1 MTAPDRVAELAQIV
15 AELAH
20 TLAAVGSVVCRLA
33 DDDSEEAQIADDAVT
48 DAAGYAREA
57 QALGDAPEA
66 AQGLGQRD
74 PNSDWSGE
82 TKTSQPA
89 PAPPSPPSVTY
100 CRRCPMRSDDKREVL
115 MYALWVVLVVALT
128 VFSSSCTIFSN
139 RWAVPHATPLRPCQG
154 VYTYPDSAGT
164 CEPKEGK

>member
-1 MTAPDRVAELAQIV
+1 V
-15 AELAH
+15 
-20 TLAAVGSVVCRLA
+20 
-33 DDDSEEAQIADDAVT
+33 ADDAVT

-89 PAPPSPPSVTY
+89 PAPPSPPPGPTSATAESGAAGEDELEWLGRELATAIDTRNAFMDSLARVTTE
-100 CRRCPMRSDDKREVL
+100 RDTARDL
-115 MYALWVVLVVALT
+115 
-128 VFSSSCTIFSN
+128 I
-139 RWAVPHATPLRPCQG
+139 
-154 VYTYPDSAGT
+154 
-164 CEPKEGK
+164 EGRML